1 MGARSSQLRKDIYI
15 DKTLIKNTIETLATS
30 NDVLAV
36 VTREAYQ
43 FKSKKK
49 KFYCT
54 NYTDFREI
62 LMVYN
67 EGSQPKT
74 LNRMAI
80 ICALA
85 IDAYVHHQL
94 HPETLTEI
102 IFEEM
107 HLPWIVCLD

>member
-1 MGARSSQLRKDIYI
+1 MGVRSSRDIYI

-30 NDVLAV
+30 NDGLAV

-43 FKSKKK
+43 FICIKK
-49 KFYCT
+49 KFPCSS
-54 NYTDFREI
+54 YTDFREI

-85 IDAYVHHQL
+85 IDTYVHYHL
-94 HPETLTEI
+94 DPETLTNVI
-102 IFEEM
+102 IQEM
-107 HLPWIVCLD
+107 QLPWIVNLE